1 MSDLLKSF
9 NKAGLIDKLDGSDE
23 RFTKI
28 ETAADNVAEKL
39 KESPPMIIRAILAGL
54 DPDIPVEDPAI
65 VLAADKLSEVWT
77 SVRSVHTDPPLFIYR
92 SILLDA
98 CNQVAEGVNAV
109 MLSYTAFDALPLAQL
124 GREEGV
130 VRSMLTEWARKA
142 EAISLVVP
150 QVTEPKRAPSTKKIE
165 PLSFNAAT
173 ASKVNRETLLNTV
186 AATVFPNYKGQAV
199 DNPNPYQPNAHPQQ
213 WAGEF
218 SDRMMALLADQID
231 SVKSTIAQSQNGLIK
246 QLEQHETHQLEAV
259 KELLSSQRSWLQEVV
274 KQSEEFKKAEHLRL
288 NTLWWCEALYS
299 TSLCCSY
306 RDIDPVLA
314 ASVMPFDFLSEVQTP
329 TPASVTYALSEAVAK
344 LVDADFSKSYKFEKL
359 LGILVDKCSILE
371 KNWVQKISASPEIGR
386 LTIRDLIVAVLQ
398 GEKDTKLLMKRAG
411 LDSGFTISLPRLA
424 QAIYRQEQAVI
435 LAGAEK

>member
-1 MSDLLKSF
+1 MSELLKNL
-9 NKAGLIDKLDGSDE
+9 NKAGLIEKLDGRDE

-28 ETAADNVAEKL
+28 ETAADNVVEKL
-39 KESPPMIIRAILAGL
+39 RESPRMIIRAVLAGL

-109 MLSYTAFDALPLAQL
+109 ILSYTASDALPLVQL

-130 VRSMLTEWARKA
+130 VRSMLTEWSRKA

-150 QVTEPKRAPSTKKIE
+150 KVTESKRAPATKKIE

-173 ASKVNRETLLNTV
+173 ASKVNRETLLNSV
-186 AATVFPNYKGQAV
+186 AATVFPNYRNQPIDGA
-199 DNPNPYQPNAHPQQ
+199 NPHQPHAHPQQ
-213 WAGEF
+213 WAWDF
-218 SDRMMALLADQID
+218 SDRMKELLADQLD
-231 SVKSTIAQSQNGLIK
+231 SVKGAIALSQNGLIK
-246 QLEQHETHQLEAV
+246 QLEQHEAHQLDAV
-259 KELLSSQRSWLQEVV
+259 KELLSAQRSWLQEAV
-274 KQSEEFKKAEHLRL
+274 KQSEEFKKSEHLRL

-314 ASVMPFDFLSEVQTP
+314 ASVMPLDLLAEVQTP
-329 TPASVTYALSEAVAK
+329 TPASVTYALSETVAK
-344 LVDADFSKSYKFEKL
+344 LADAEFDKLYKFEDL
-359 LGILVDKCSILE
+359 LAILVEKRSILHE
-371 KNWVQKISASPEIGR
+371 SLIQKICASPEIGR
-386 LTIRDLIVAVLQ
+386 LTLRDSIVAVLQ
-398 GEKDTKLLMKRAG
+398 GEKDIKLLMKRAG

-424 QAIYRQEQAVI
+424 QAVYRQEQAVM